1 MFLLMRNAFHTGGH
15 RRQSGCFS
23 PLIIK
28 ALPPRKYREF
38 GSRRAQVG
46 TLGKVE
52 VRTLN
57 LKRVLVVL
65 ALMLLALWVAGPAL
79 ADGTGGDPVLTMG
92 GGHGSPPCFGP
103 GGVSFQGSTGPGPTF
118 LQQCNNNGT
127 TDLTQFSFDILAANA
142 PGGITPM
149 LDGLLAPF
157 ANNPLLSPLDWT
169 VSCASST
176 TPAGTVDACTAM
188 QSSTVTEGEAAI
200 CSTFFGSFCSKLASL
215 SATQM
220 ENLDPLAFVPFNND
234 PCEDPFVYVIFGVIP
249 GCDASASGLS
259 GGEGGFVQNASF
271 DLVPGNETPAPLPE
285 PGSFALLLAG
295 LSGLPLLRRKF
306 AR

>member
-1 MFLLMRNAFHTGGH
+1 MNR
-15 RRQSGCFS
+15 
-23 PLIIK
+23 
-28 ALPPRKYREF
+28 
-38 GSRRAQVG
+38 
-46 TLGKVE
+46 
-52 VRTLN
+52 
-57 LKRVLVVL
+57 KRVLVVL
-65 ALMLLALWVAGPAL
+65 ALMLLALSVAGPAL
-79 ADGTGGDPVLTMG
+79 ADGTGSDPVLTMG

-127 TDLTQFSFDILAANA
+127 TDLHQFSFDTLASSA

-157 ANNPLLSPLDWT
+157 ATNPLLSDLDWT
-169 VSCASST
+169 VACTSSS
-176 TPAGTVDACTAM
+176 TPAGTVDSCTAT
-188 QSSTVTEGEAAI
+188 QSSVVTSAEAAI

-215 SATQM
+215 NATQM

-249 GCDASASGLS
+249 GCDASATGAS
-259 GGEGGFVQNASF
+259 GGEGGFVQNTSL
-271 DLVPGNETPAPLPE
+271 DLVPAGETPAPLPE